1 MRAALPITFTLLW
14 LAGCGGG
21 EPLDSETALGLIRD
35 RNTDPV
41 QTRFSA
47 VPQMDRQD
55 NRMAQAY
62 LHLMEA
68 HVIECHTSS
77 LGTIC
82 EPGVSGQGITLS
94 GANELM
100 LNAGHWV
107 PVTVLSISRTGRN
120 RATAEVR
127 LTFEASQLYA
137 EFESDFDSVQT
148 VEAAQ
153 ALGNKKQGWNAHAV
167 FQHYDDGWHLES
179 IQ

>member
-1 MRAALPITFTLLW
+1 MRSILSVSLSMFLLAA
-14 LAGCGGG
+14 CGGG
-21 EPLDSETALGLIRD
+21 DPLDAETALSLIRD

-41 QTRFSA
+41 QAKFSA
-47 VPQMDRQD
+47 ILQMDRQD

-62 LHLMEA
+62 QHLMEA
-68 HVIECHTSS
+68 HVIECHSTS

-82 EPGVSGQGITLS
+82 EPGVSGAGITLS

-107 PVTVLSISRTGRN
+107 PVTILAVSRTGRN
-120 RATAEVR
+120 RAIADVR
-127 LTFEASQLYA
+127 LTFEASPLYA
-137 EFESDFDSVQT
+137 EFESDFDTVQT

-153 ALGNKKQGWNAHAV
+153 ALGNKKEGWNAHAV